1 MRLRITIGAS
11 DTDFAT
17 IAKQTDVNRRTLAKS
32 YLLRASTFL
41 CVCLSVL
48 PFLLW
53 GQTNSP
59 APAYSTNRFLMIV
72 ETSRAMQRR
81 SQAMTRAVRD
91 LLTSGLSGQARRGDS
106 IGVWT
111 FNEELYAGLLPVQQ
125 WSTNSQKAITDR
137 IVGFITA
144 QKLEKGTRFD
154 KVLPALDRVVKNS
167 PFITVIIVCLG
178 DEDIHGTPFDQR
190 ISEFFRTWH
199 LQQQDAGTPFVI
211 ALRAQN
217 GKFVD
222 CAMNPSPWPAELPA
236 LPRELMTPLPV
247 ARPVAKDSPKPATS
261 VPPLIL
267 SGKKHEPTPLKT
279 ESAPTN
285 IVAAT
290 QSTTSNSAQSG
301 HAEMKLSAGTTASA
315 PDSAT
320 AATPPVTVQPTPLA
334 TTPQTS
340 APLAPIAT
348 SDSPA
353 RPSTTADPKPG
364 PALNPQTPTIPVPTP
379 AHVNSQPETLQ
390 PNSAAASPAAIA
402 KTPGSAGQQT
412 TPIQVGSANAT
423 AGHAY
428 VLWGAG
434 LLSLSAAVGAVWFW
448 RRRSRPGEE
457 TSLIT
462 ESIHRDKKQ

>member
-1 MRLRITIGAS
+1 
-11 DTDFAT
+11 
-17 IAKQTDVNRRTLAKS
+17 
-32 YLLRASTFL
+32 
-41 CVCLSVL
+41 
-48 PFLLW
+48 
-53 GQTNSP
+53 
-59 APAYSTNRFLMIV
+59 
-72 ETSRAMQRR
+72 
-81 SQAMTRAVRD
+81 MTRAVRD
-91 LLTSGLSGQARRGDS
+91 LLASGLSGQARRGDS

-125 WSTNSQKAITDR
+125 WSTNSQKAIADR

-178 DEDIHGTPFDQR
+178 DEDIHGTPFDHR

-247 ARPVAKDSPKPATS
+247 AHSVAKDLPKPATS

-267 SGKKHEPTPLKT
+267 SGKKHELTPLKT
-279 ESAPTN
+279 EPALTN
-285 IVAAT
+285 LVAAT
-290 QSTTSNSAQSG
+290 QSTNSNSAQSG
-301 HAEMKLSAGTTASA
+301 QGETKLSAGTTASV
-315 PDSAT
+315 PDST
-320 AATPPVTVQPTPLA
+320 PVTATPPAAVQPTPLA

-340 APLAPIAT
+340 APLAPIAS

-353 RPSTTADPKPG
+353 RPITTTDPKPG
-364 PALNPQTPTIPVPTP
+364 PALNPQTPTIPVPAP
-379 AHVNSQPETLQ
+379 APVNSHPETPQ
-390 PNSAAASPAAIA
+390 PNSVAASPAAIA

-412 TPIQVGSANAT
+412 TPIQIGSANAT

-434 LLSLSAAVGAVWFW
+434 LLSLSAAVAAVWFW

-457 TSLIT
+457 MSLIT